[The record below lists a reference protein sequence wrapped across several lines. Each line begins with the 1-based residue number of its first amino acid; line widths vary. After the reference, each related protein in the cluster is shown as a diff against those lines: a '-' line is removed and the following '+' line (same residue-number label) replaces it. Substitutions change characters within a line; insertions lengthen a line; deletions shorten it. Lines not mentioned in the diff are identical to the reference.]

1 MKIRNIFLSML
12 SLAALA
18 VIPTACEEE
27 DGPSG
32 APSIELS
39 EGTIEFEKAGETKTV
54 KVTATRDWK
63 VDVPST
69 IDWISVD
76 PKSGK
81 GNGKA
86 TDVKITVLANDGM
99 DREASIVFTIG
110 FEDKALTVK
119 QAGTGSL
126 EDLLIY
132 YNDFDKTAA
141 EKTYGTSGTSW
152 PYLDQF
158 DGWQNATGKGAGAEN
173 YGYNAMSARNNSN
186 SNGNYSDY
194 DGSGVNNLFF
204 GSSAYFL
211 VQDIALGGNTNIAL
225 SFGSEKY
232 LQDGESIFLN
242 SEFHVYLS
250 ADAAKWVELTDYTF
264 AGGTTAARW
273 NLANGTFSV
282 PAGTQKISVCF
293 KADVASAYRLDDVR
307 LTVSD
312 KAGTS
317 LDFSKGVE
325 MDFSSNSGGGNT
337 GGETKEPIAA
347 TVAEFIAAAESSTQ
361 PYKLT
366 GVIGGSINSTYGNF
380 DLTDESGTVYVYG
393 LTKTNLGYGATNDQ
407 SYASI
412 GLKAGDK
419 VTLIG
424 FRGSYNGKVEVV
436 YPYYVSHEAGS
447 GSGEE
452 VKEPVTATV
461 ADFIAAAESSTQPYQ
476 LTGVI
481 GGSINTTYG
490 NFDLTDE
497 TGTVYVYGLTKTNLG
512 YGATN
517 DKSYASIGLNAGDKV
532 TLIGFR
538 GSYNGKVEVLY
549 PYYVSHEASGSGFMS
564 LNTTSIDVSASATSA
579 TFTIYSNVDW
589 TVASDN
595 ADYTVSPASGNGEST
610 VTVSFPANTGDD
622 KVVNITVS
630 TEADVLNKSITLVL
644 THKKQAQESDG
655 SSLTLSI
662 ADNKDWKEGKDDTY
676 GAGYAM
682 EKYGYKL
689 AYYQYESTS
698 KAVAPSADHIRVYKS
713 SVLLINPP
721 SGRKIKKVVL
731 TCTATDKC
739 ADMTVLTDN
748 NSTAAANTSAA
759 TISWSGSVDSFVA
772 QASSAQVRIKT
783 IAVELE

>member
-1 MKIRNIFLSML
+1 ML

-158 DGWQNATGKGAGAEN
+158 DGWQNATGKGAGAEK

-250 ADAAKWVELTDYTF
+250 ADAAKWVELKDYTF

-317 LDFSKGVE
+317 IDFSKGVE

-759 TISWSGSVDSFVA
+759 TISWSGSVDAFVA

>member
-12 SLAALA
+12 SFAALA

-158 DGWQNATGKGAGAEN
+158 DGWQNATGKGAGAEK

-250 ADAAKWVELTDYTF
+250 ADAAKWVELKDYTF

-317 LDFSKGVE
+317 IDFSKGVE

>member
-1 MKIRNIFLSML
+1 ML

-158 DGWQNATGKGAGAEN
+158 DGWQNATGKGAGAEK

-250 ADAAKWVELTDYTF
+250 ADAAKWVELKDYTF

-325 MDFSSNSGGGNT
+325 MDFSLNSGGGNT

-424 FRGSYNGKVEVV
+424 FRGSYNGKVEVM
-436 YPYYVSHEAGS
+436 
-447 GSGEE
+447 
-452 VKEPVTATV
+452 
-461 ADFIAAAESSTQPYQ
+461 
-476 LTGVI
+476 
-481 GGSINTTYG
+481 
-490 NFDLTDE
+490 
-497 TGTVYVYGLTKTNLG
+497 
-512 YGATN
+512 
-517 DKSYASIGLNAGDKV
+517 
-532 TLIGFR
+532 
-538 GSYNGKVEVLY
+538 Y
-549 PYYVSHEASGSGFMS
+549 PYYVSHEASGSGFLS
-564 LNTTSIDVSASATSA
+564 LNTTSLDVSASATSA

-589 TVASDN
+589 TVTSDN

-644 THKKQAQESDG
+644 THKKQAQESDEN
-655 SSLTLSI
+655 SLTLSI
-662 ADNKDWKEGKDDTY
+662 ADNQDWKVGEDATY
-676 GAGYAM
+676 GAGFAM

-721 SGRKIKKVVL
+721 AGRKIKSVVL
-731 TCTATDKC
+731 TCTEAGKC

-748 NSTAAANTSAA
+748 NSKAAANTSAA
-759 TISWSGSVDSFVA
+759 TISWSGSVGSFVA

>member
-1 MKIRNIFLSML
+1 ML
-12 SLAALA
+12 SFAALVA
-18 VIPTACEEE
+18 VPTACEEE
-27 DGPSG
+27 DGPTG
-32 APSIELS
+32 APSIELNT
-39 EGTIEFEKAGETKTV
+39 GTLEFNKESETKAIELV
-54 KVTATRDWK
+54 ATRDWK
-63 VDVPST
+63 VTIPEDV
-69 IDWISVD
+69 DWLSVD

-81 GNGKA
+81 GNGK
-86 TDVKITVLANDGM
+86 TTTVQIKVLANEGM

-158 DGWQNATGKGAGAEN
+158 DGWQNATGKGAGAEK

-211 VQDIALGGNTNIAL
+211 VQDIALGGNTNIDL

-424 FRGSYNGKVEVV
+424 FRGSYNGKVEVL

-461 ADFIAAAESSTQPYQ
+461 ADFIAAAESSTQPYK

-497 TGTVYVYGLTKTNLG
+497 TGTVYVYGLTATNLG

-517 DKSYASIGLNAGDKV
+517 DKSYASLGLNAGDKV

-549 PYYVSHEASGSGFMS
+549 PYYVSHEASGSGFLS
-564 LNTTSIDVSASATSA
+564 LNTTSLDVSASATSA

-589 TVASDN
+589 TVTSDN

-644 THKKQAQESDG
+644 THKKQAQESDEN
-655 SSLTLSI
+655 SLTLSI
-662 ADNKDWKEGKDDTY
+662 ADNQDWKAGEDATY
-676 GAGYAM
+676 GAGFAM

-721 SGRKIKKVVL
+721 AGRKIKSVVL
-731 TCTATDKC
+731 TCTEAGKC

-748 NSTAAANTSAA
+748 NSKAAANTSAA

>member
-1 MKIRNIFLSML
+1 ML

-81 GNGKA
+81 GNGKD

-158 DGWQNATGKGAGAEN
+158 DGWQNATGKGAGAEK
-173 YGYNAMSARNNSN
+173 YGYNAMSARSNSN

-211 VQDIALGGNTNIAL
+211 VQDIALGGNTNIDL

>member
-1 MKIRNIFLSML
+1 ML

-158 DGWQNATGKGAGAEN
+158 DGWQNATGKGAGAEK

-186 SNGNYSDY
+186 SDGNYSDY

-250 ADAAKWVELTDYTF
+250 ADAAKWVELKDYTF

-317 LDFSKGVE
+317 IDFSKGVE

-393 LTKTNLGYGATNDQ
+393 LTATNLGYGATNDQ

-424 FRGSYNGKVEVV
+424 FRGSYNGKVEVM

-497 TGTVYVYGLTKTNLG
+497 TGTVYVYGLTATNLG

-517 DKSYASIGLNAGDKV
+517 DKSYASLGLNAGDKV

-538 GSYNGKVEVLY
+538 GSYNGKVEVMY

-564 LNTTSIDVSASATSA
+564 LNTTSLDVSASATSA

-589 TVASDN
+589 TVTSDN

-644 THKKQAQESDG
+644 THKKQAQESDEN
-655 SSLTLSI
+655 SLTLSI
-662 ADNKDWKEGKDDTY
+662 ADNQDWKVGEDATY
-676 GAGYAM
+676 GAGFAM

>member
-1 MKIRNIFLSML
+1 ML
-12 SLAALA
+12 SFAALA

-158 DGWQNATGKGAGAEN
+158 DGWQNATGKGAGAEK

-250 ADAAKWVELTDYTF
+250 ADAAKWVELKDYTF

-317 LDFSKGVE
+317 IDFSKGVE

-393 LTKTNLGYGATNDQ
+393 LTATNLGYGATNDK
-407 SYASI
+407 SYASL

-424 FRGSYNGKVEVV
+424 FRGSYGDKIEVM
-436 YPYYVSHEAGS
+436 YSYYVSHESGS
-447 GSGEE
+447 GSGDDG
-452 VKEPVTATV
+452 KEPVTATV
-461 ADFIAAAESSTQPYQ
+461 AEFIAAAESSTQPYK

-481 GGSINTTYG
+481 GGSINSTYG

-497 TGTVYVYGLTKTNLG
+497 TGTVYVYGLTATNLG

-517 DKSYASIGLNAGDKV
+517 DKSYASLGLNAGDKV

-538 GSYNGKVEVLY
+538 GSYNGKVEVMY
-549 PYYVSHEASGSGFMS
+549 PYYVSHEASGSGFLS
-564 LNTTSIDVSASATSA
+564 LNTTSLDVSASATSA

-589 TVASDN
+589 TVTSDN

-644 THKKQAQESDG
+644 THKKQAQESDEN
-655 SSLTLSI
+655 SLTLSI
-662 ADNKDWKEGKDDTY
+662 ADNQDWKAGEDATY
-676 GAGYAM
+676 GAGFAM

-721 SGRKIKKVVL
+721 AGRKIKSVVL
-731 TCTATDKC
+731 TCTEAGKC

-748 NSTAAANTSAA
+748 NSKAAANTSAA

>member
-1 MKIRNIFLSML
+1 ML

-63 VDVPST
+63 VDVHST

-158 DGWQNATGKGAGAEN
+158 DGWQNATGKGAGAEK

-211 VQDIALGGNTNIAL
+211 VQDIALGGNTNIDL

-250 ADAAKWVELTDYTF
+250 ADAAKWVELKNYTF

-317 LDFSKGVE
+317 IDFSKGVE

-380 DLTDESGTVYVYG
+380 DLTDETGTVYVYG

-424 FRGSYNGKVEVV
+424 FRGSYNGKVEVM

-512 YGATN
+512 YGAAN

-564 LNTTSIDVSASATSA
+564 LNTTSLDVSASATSA

-589 TVASDN
+589 TVTSDN

-644 THKKQAQESDG
+644 THKKQAQESDEN
-655 SSLTLSI
+655 SLTLSI
-662 ADNKDWKEGKDDTY
+662 ADNQDWKAGEDATY
-676 GAGYAM
+676 GAGFAM

-721 SGRKIKKVVL
+721 AGRKIKSVVL
-731 TCTATDKC
+731 TCTEAGKC

-748 NSTAAANTSAA
+748 NSKAAANTSAA

>member
-1 MKIRNIFLSML
+1 ML

-158 DGWQNATGKGAGAEN
+158 DGWQNATGKGAGAEK

-250 ADAAKWVELTDYTF
+250 ADAAKWVELKDYTF

-497 TGTVYVYGLTKTNLG
+497 TGTVYVYGLTATNLG

-517 DKSYASIGLNAGDKV
+517 DKSYASLGLNAGDKV

-538 GSYNGKVEVLY
+538 GSYNGKVEVMY
-549 PYYVSHEASGSGFMS
+549 PYYVSHEASGSGFLS
-564 LNTTSIDVSASATSA
+564 LNTTSLDVSASATSA

-589 TVASDN
+589 TVTSDN

-644 THKKQAQESDG
+644 THKKQAQESDEN
-655 SSLTLSI
+655 SLTLSI
-662 ADNKDWKEGKDDTY
+662 ADNQDWKVGEDATY
-676 GAGYAM
+676 GAGFAM

-721 SGRKIKKVVL
+721 AGRKIKSVVL
-731 TCTATDKC
+731 TCTEAGKC

-748 NSTAAANTSAA
+748 NSKAAANTSAA

>member
-1 MKIRNIFLSML
+1 ML
-12 SLAALA
+12 SFAALA

-158 DGWQNATGKGAGAEN
+158 DGWQNATGKGAGAEK

-211 VQDIALGGNTNIAL
+211 VQDIALGGNTNIDL

-250 ADAAKWVELTDYTF
+250 ADAAKWVELKNYTF

-317 LDFSKGVE
+317 IDFSKGVE

-424 FRGSYNGKVEVV
+424 FRGSYNGKVEVM

-512 YGATN
+512 YGAAN

-549 PYYVSHEASGSGFMS
+549 PYYVSHEASGSGFLS
-564 LNTTSIDVSASATSA
+564 LNTTSLDVSASATSA

-589 TVASDN
+589 TVTSDN

-644 THKKQAQESDG
+644 THKKQAQESDEN
-655 SSLTLSI
+655 SLTLSI
-662 ADNKDWKEGKDDTY
+662 ADNQDWKAGEDATY
-676 GAGYAM
+676 GAGFAM

-721 SGRKIKKVVL
+721 AGRKIKSVVL
-731 TCTATDKC
+731 TCKEAGKC

-748 NSTAAANTSAA
+748 NSKAAANTSAA

>member
-1 MKIRNIFLSML
+1 ML
-12 SLAALA
+12 SFAALA

-158 DGWQNATGKGAGAEN
+158 DGWQNATGKGAGAEK

-250 ADAAKWVELTDYTF
+250 ADAAKWVELKDYTF

-317 LDFSKGVE
+317 IDFSKGVE

-393 LTKTNLGYGATNDQ
+393 LTATNLGYGATNDK
-407 SYASI
+407 SYASL

-424 FRGSYNGKVEVV
+424 FRGSYGDKIEVM
-436 YPYYVSHEAGS
+436 YSYYVSHESGS
-447 GSGEE
+447 GSGDD

-461 ADFIAAAESSTQPYQ
+461 AEFIAAAESSTQPYK

-481 GGSINTTYG
+481 GGSINSTYG

-497 TGTVYVYGLTKTNLG
+497 TGTVYVYGLTATNLG

-517 DKSYASIGLNAGDKV
+517 DKSYASLGLNAGDKV

-538 GSYNGKVEVLY
+538 GSYNGKVEVMY
-549 PYYVSHEASGSGFMS
+549 PYYVSHEASGSGFLS
-564 LNTTSIDVSASATSA
+564 LNTTSLDVSASATSA

-589 TVASDN
+589 TVTSDN

-644 THKKQAQESDG
+644 THKKQAQESDEN
-655 SSLTLSI
+655 SLTLSI
-662 ADNKDWKEGKDDTY
+662 ADNQDWKAGEDATY
-676 GAGYAM
+676 GAGFAM

-721 SGRKIKKVVL
+721 AGRKIKSVVL
-731 TCTATDKC
+731 TCTEAGKC

-748 NSTAAANTSAA
+748 NSKAAANTSAA

>member
-1 MKIRNIFLSML
+1 MKIRNIFLSIL

-76 PKSGK
+76 LKSGK

-141 EKTYGTSGTSW
+141 ENTYGTSGTSW

-158 DGWQNATGKGAGAEN
+158 DGWQNATGKGAGAEK

-186 SNGNYSDY
+186 SNGKYSDY

>member
-1 MKIRNIFLSML
+1 ML
-12 SLAALA
+12 SFAALA

-141 EKTYGTSGTSW
+141 ENTYGTSGTSW

-158 DGWQNATGKGAGAEN
+158 DGWQNATGKGAGAEK

>member
-1 MKIRNIFLSML
+1 ML

-158 DGWQNATGKGAGAEN
+158 DGWQNATGKGAGAEK

-211 VQDIALGGNTNIAL
+211 VQDIALGGNTNIDL

-317 LDFSKGVE
+317 IDFSKGVE

-424 FRGSYNGKVEVV
+424 FRGSYNGKVEVM

-512 YGATN
+512 YGAAN

-564 LNTTSIDVSASATSA
+564 LNTTSLDVSASATSA

-655 SSLTLSI
+655 NSLTLSI
-662 ADNKDWKEGKDDTY
+662 ADNQDWKEGKDDTY

-682 EKYGYKL
+682 EKYGYKF
-689 AYYQYESTS
+689 AYYQYKSTT
-698 KAVAPSADHIRVYKS
+698 KAIAPSADHIRVYKS

>member
-1 MKIRNIFLSML
+1 ML
-12 SLAALA
+12 SFAALA

-158 DGWQNATGKGAGAEN
+158 DGWQNATGKGAGAEK
-173 YGYNAMSARNNSN
+173 YGYNAMSARSNSN

-211 VQDIALGGNTNIAL
+211 VQDIALGGNTNIDL

-317 LDFSKGVE
+317 IDFSKGVE

-380 DLTDESGTVYVYG
+380 DLTDEAGTVYVYG

-424 FRGSYNGKVEVV
+424 FRGSYNGKVEVM

>member
-1 MKIRNIFLSML
+1 ML

-76 PKSGK
+76 LKSGK

-158 DGWQNATGKGAGAEN
+158 DGWQNATGKGAGAEK

-250 ADAAKWVELTDYTF
+250 ADAAKWVELKDYTF

-317 LDFSKGVE
+317 IDFSKGVE

-393 LTKTNLGYGATNDQ
+393 LTATNLGYGATNDK
-407 SYASI
+407 SYASL

-424 FRGSYNGKVEVV
+424 FRGSYGDKIEVM
-436 YPYYVSHEAGS
+436 YSYYVSHESGS
-447 GSGEE
+447 GSGDD

-461 ADFIAAAESSTQPYQ
+461 AEFIAAAESSTQPYK

-481 GGSINTTYG
+481 GGSINSTYG

-497 TGTVYVYGLTKTNLG
+497 TGTVYVYGLTATNLG

-517 DKSYASIGLNAGDKV
+517 DKSYASLGLNAGDKV

-538 GSYNGKVEVLY
+538 GSYNGKVEVMY
-549 PYYVSHEASGSGFMS
+549 PYYVSHEASGSGFLS
-564 LNTTSIDVSASATSA
+564 LNTTSLDVSASATSA

-589 TVASDN
+589 TVTSDN

-644 THKKQAQESDG
+644 THKKQAQESDEN
-655 SSLTLSI
+655 SLTLSI
-662 ADNKDWKEGKDDTY
+662 ADNQDWKVGEDATY
-676 GAGYAM
+676 GAGFAM

-713 SVLLINPP
+713 SALLINPP
-721 SGRKIKKVVL
+721 AGRKIKSVVL
-731 TCTATDKC
+731 TCTEAGKC

-748 NSTAAANTSAA
+748 NSKAAANTSAA

>member
-1 MKIRNIFLSML
+1 ML

-158 DGWQNATGKGAGAEN
+158 DGWQNATGKGAGAEK

-250 ADAAKWVELTDYTF
+250 ADAAKWVELKDYTF

-317 LDFSKGVE
+317 IDFSKGVE

-393 LTKTNLGYGATNDQ
+393 LTATNLGYGATNDK
-407 SYASI
+407 SYASL

-424 FRGSYNGKVEVV
+424 FRGSYGDKIEVM
-436 YPYYVSHEAGS
+436 YSYYVSHESGS
-447 GSGEE
+447 GSGDD

-461 ADFIAAAESSTQPYQ
+461 AEFIAAAESSTQPYK

-481 GGSINTTYG
+481 GGSINSTYG

-497 TGTVYVYGLTKTNLG
+497 TGTVYVYGLTATNLG

-517 DKSYASIGLNAGDKV
+517 DKSYASLGLNAGDKV

-538 GSYNGKVEVLY
+538 GSYNGKVEVMY
-549 PYYVSHEASGSGFMS
+549 PYYVSHEASGSGFLS
-564 LNTTSIDVSASATSA
+564 LNTTSLDVSASATSA

-589 TVASDN
+589 TVTSDN

-644 THKKQAQESDG
+644 THKKQAQESDEN
-655 SSLTLSI
+655 SLTLSI
-662 ADNKDWKEGKDDTY
+662 ADNQDWKVGEDATY
-676 GAGYAM
+676 GAGFAM

-721 SGRKIKKVVL
+721 AGRKIKSVVL
-731 TCTATDKC
+731 TCTEAGKC

-748 NSTAAANTSAA
+748 NSKAAANTSAA

>member
-1 MKIRNIFLSML
+1 ML

-158 DGWQNATGKGAGAEN
+158 DGWQNATGKGAGAEK

-250 ADAAKWVELTDYTF
+250 ADAAKWVELKDYTF

-497 TGTVYVYGLTKTNLG
+497 TGTVYVYGLTATNLG

-517 DKSYASIGLNAGDKV
+517 DKSYASLGLNAGDKV

-538 GSYNGKVEVLY
+538 GSYNGKVEVMY
-549 PYYVSHEASGSGFMS
+549 PYYVSHEASGSGFLS
-564 LNTTSIDVSASATSA
+564 LNTTSLDVSASATSA

-589 TVASDN
+589 TVTSDN

-644 THKKQAQESDG
+644 THKKQAQESDEN
-655 SSLTLSI
+655 SLTLSI
-662 ADNKDWKEGKDDTY
+662 ADNQDWKVGEDATY
-676 GAGYAM
+676 GAGFAM

-721 SGRKIKKVVL
+721 AGRKIKSVVL
-731 TCTATDKC
+731 TCTEAGKC

-748 NSTAAANTSAA
+748 NSKAAANTSAA
-759 TISWSGSVDSFVA
+759 TISWSGSVGSFVA

>member
-1 MKIRNIFLSML
+1 ML
-12 SLAALA
+12 SFAALVA
-18 VIPTACEEE
+18 VPTACEEE
-27 DGPSG
+27 DGPTG
-32 APSIELS
+32 APSIELNT
-39 EGTIEFEKAGETKTV
+39 GTLEFNKESETKAIELV
-54 KVTATRDWK
+54 ATRDWK
-63 VDVPST
+63 VTIPEDV
-69 IDWISVD
+69 DWLSVD

-81 GNGKA
+81 GNGK
-86 TDVKITVLANDGM
+86 TTTVQIKVLANEGM

-119 QAGTGSL
+119 QTGTGSL

-141 EKTYGTSGTSW
+141 EKTYGTGGSNW
-152 PYLDQF
+152 PFLDQF
-158 DGWQNATGKGAGAEN
+158 DGWQNATGKGAGAEK

-186 SNGNYSDY
+186 SKGNYSDY

-204 GSSAYFL
+204 GTNAYFL
-211 VQDIALGGNTNIAL
+211 VQDIALGGNTDIAL

-232 LQDGESIFLN
+232 LQNGESIFLN

-264 AGGTTAARW
+264 AGGTTPARW

-282 PAGTQKISVCF
+282 PAGTQNLSICF

-317 LDFSKGVE
+317 IDFSKGVE
-325 MDFSSNSGGGNT
+325 MDFSANTGGGNT

-424 FRGSYNGKVEVV
+424 FRGSYNGKVEVL

-512 YGATN
+512 YGAAN

-549 PYYVSHEASGSGFMS
+549 PYYVSHEASGSGFLS
-564 LNTTSIDVSASATSA
+564 LNTTSLDVSASATSA

-589 TVASDN
+589 TVTSDN

-644 THKKQAQESDG
+644 THKKQAQESDEN
-655 SSLTLSI
+655 SLTLSI
-662 ADNKDWKEGKDDTY
+662 ADNQDWKAGEDATY
-676 GAGYAM
+676 GAGFAM

-721 SGRKIKKVVL
+721 AGRKIKSVVL
-731 TCTATDKC
+731 TCTEAGKC

-748 NSTAAANTSAA
+748 NSKAAANTSAA

>member
-1 MKIRNIFLSML
+1 M

-18 VIPTACEEE
+18 VIPTACDEE

-158 DGWQNATGKGAGAEN
+158 DGWQNATGKGAGAEK

-250 ADAAKWVELTDYTF
+250 ADAAKWVELKDYTF

-317 LDFSKGVE
+317 IDFSKGVE

-393 LTKTNLGYGATNDQ
+393 LTATNLGYGATNDK
-407 SYASI
+407 SYASL

-424 FRGSYNGKVEVV
+424 FRGSYGDKIEVM

-564 LNTTSIDVSASATSA
+564 LNTTSLDVSASATSA

-655 SSLTLSI
+655 NSLTLSI
-662 ADNKDWKEGKDDTY
+662 ADNQDWKEGKDDTY

>member
-1 MKIRNIFLSML
+1 M

-158 DGWQNATGKGAGAEN
+158 DGWQNATGKGAGAEK

-317 LDFSKGVE
+317 IDFSKGVE

-564 LNTTSIDVSASATSA
+564 LNTTSLDVSASATSA

-644 THKKQAQESDG
+644 THKKQAQESDEN
-655 SSLTLSI
+655 SLTLSI
-662 ADNKDWKEGKDDTY
+662 ADNQDWKVGEDATY
-676 GAGYAM
+676 GAGFAM

>member
-1 MKIRNIFLSML
+1 ML

-158 DGWQNATGKGAGAEN
+158 DGWQNATGKGAGAEK

-250 ADAAKWVELTDYTF
+250 ADAAKWVELKDYTF

-317 LDFSKGVE
+317 LDFSKGVV

-517 DKSYASIGLNAGDKV
+517 DQSYASIGLKAGDKV

-579 TFTIYSNVDW
+579 AFTIYSNVDW

>member
-1 MKIRNIFLSML
+1 ML

-158 DGWQNATGKGAGAEN
+158 DGWQNATGKGAGAEK

-186 SNGNYSDY
+186 SDGNYSDY

-250 ADAAKWVELTDYTF
+250 ADAAKWVELKDYTF

-317 LDFSKGVE
+317 IDFSKGVE

-393 LTKTNLGYGATNDQ
+393 LTATNLGYGATNDQ

-424 FRGSYNGKVEVV
+424 FRGSYGDKIEVM

-517 DKSYASIGLNAGDKV
+517 DQSYASIGLKAGDKV

-538 GSYNGKVEVLY
+538 GSYNGKVEVMY

-564 LNTTSIDVSASATSA
+564 LNTTSLDVSASATSA

-644 THKKQAQESDG
+644 THKKQAQESDEN
-655 SSLTLSI
+655 SLTLSI
-662 ADNKDWKEGKDDTY
+662 ADNQDWKVGEDATY
-676 GAGYAM
+676 GAGFAM

>member
-1 MKIRNIFLSML
+1 ML
-12 SLAALA
+12 SFAALA

-158 DGWQNATGKGAGAEN
+158 DGWQNATGKGAGAEK

-211 VQDIALGGNTNIAL
+211 VQDIALGGNTNIDL

-424 FRGSYNGKVEVV
+424 FRGSYNGKVEVM

-512 YGATN
+512 YGAAN

-549 PYYVSHEASGSGFMS
+549 PYYVSHEASGSGFLS
-564 LNTTSIDVSASATSA
+564 LNTTSLDVSASATSA

-589 TVASDN
+589 TVTSDN

-644 THKKQAQESDG
+644 THKKQAQESDEN
-655 SSLTLSI
+655 SLTLSI
-662 ADNKDWKEGKDDTY
+662 ADNQDWKAGEDATY
-676 GAGYAM
+676 GAGFAM

-721 SGRKIKKVVL
+721 AGRKIKSVVL
-731 TCTATDKC
+731 TCTEAGKC

-748 NSTAAANTSAA
+748 NSKAAANTSAA

>member
-1 MKIRNIFLSML
+1 M

-76 PKSGK
+76 LKSGK

-141 EKTYGTSGTSW
+141 ENTYGTSGTSW

-158 DGWQNATGKGAGAEN
+158 DGWQNATGKGAGAEK

-186 SNGNYSDY
+186 SNGKYSDY

>member
-1 MKIRNIFLSML
+1 ML
-12 SLAALA
+12 SFAALA

-158 DGWQNATGKGAGAEN
+158 DGWQNATGKGAGAEK
-173 YGYNAMSARNNSN
+173 YGYNAMSARSNSN

-211 VQDIALGGNTNIAL
+211 VQDIALGGNTNIDL

-264 AGGTTAARW
+264 AGGTTAAKW

-317 LDFSKGVE
+317 IDFSKGVE
-325 MDFSSNSGGGNT
+325 MHFSSNSGGGNT

-424 FRGSYNGKVEVV
+424 FRGSYNGKVEVM

>member
-1 MKIRNIFLSML
+1 ML
-12 SLAALA
+12 SFAALA

-158 DGWQNATGKGAGAEN
+158 DGWQNATGKGAGAEK

-211 VQDIALGGNTNIAL
+211 VQDIALGGNTNIDL

-424 FRGSYNGKVEVV
+424 FRGSYNGKVEVM

-512 YGATN
+512 YGAAN

-564 LNTTSIDVSASATSA
+564 LNTTSLDVSASATSA

-589 TVASDN
+589 TVTSDN

-644 THKKQAQESDG
+644 THKKQAQESDEN
-655 SSLTLSI
+655 SLTLSI
-662 ADNKDWKEGKDDTY
+662 ADNQDWKAGEDATY
-676 GAGYAM
+676 GAGFAM

-721 SGRKIKKVVL
+721 AGRKIKSVVL
-731 TCTATDKC
+731 TCTEAGKC

-748 NSTAAANTSAA
+748 NSKAAANTSAA

>member
-1 MKIRNIFLSML
+1 MKIRNIFLSIL

-76 PKSGK
+76 LKSGK

-158 DGWQNATGKGAGAEN
+158 DGWQNATGKGAGAEK
-173 YGYNAMSARNNSN
+173 YGYNAMSARSNSN

-211 VQDIALGGNTNIAL
+211 VQDIALGGNTNIDL

-317 LDFSKGVE
+317 IDFSKGVE

-424 FRGSYNGKVEVV
+424 FRGSYNGKVEVM

-512 YGATN
+512 YGAAN

-564 LNTTSIDVSASATSA
+564 LNTTSLDVSASATSA

-655 SSLTLSI
+655 NSLTLSI
-662 ADNKDWKEGKDDTY
+662 ADNQDWKEGKDDTY

>member
-1 MKIRNIFLSML
+1 ML

-158 DGWQNATGKGAGAEN
+158 DGWQNATGKGAGAEK

-250 ADAAKWVELTDYTF
+250 ADAAKWVELKNYTF

-317 LDFSKGVE
+317 IDFSKGVE

-393 LTKTNLGYGATNDQ
+393 LTATNLGYGATNDK
-407 SYASI
+407 SYASL

-424 FRGSYNGKVEVV
+424 FRGSYGDKIEVM
-436 YPYYVSHEAGS
+436 YSYYVSHESGS
-447 GSGEE
+447 GSGDD

-461 ADFIAAAESSTQPYQ
+461 AEFIAAAESSTQPYK

-481 GGSINTTYG
+481 GGSINSTYG

-497 TGTVYVYGLTKTNLG
+497 TGTVYVYGLTATNLG

-517 DKSYASIGLNAGDKV
+517 DKSYASLGLNAGDKV

-538 GSYNGKVEVLY
+538 GSYNGKVEVMY

-564 LNTTSIDVSASATSA
+564 LNTTSLDVSASATSA

-655 SSLTLSI
+655 NSLTLSI
-662 ADNKDWKEGKDDTY
+662 ADNQDWKEGKDDTY

-682 EKYGYKL
+682 EKYGYKF
-689 AYYQYESTS
+689 AYYQYKSTT
-698 KAVAPSADHIRVYKS
+698 KAIAPSADHIRVYKS

>member
-12 SLAALA
+12 SFAALA

-81 GNGKA
+81 GNGKD

-158 DGWQNATGKGAGAEN
+158 DGWQNATGKGAGAEK
-173 YGYNAMSARNNSN
+173 YGYSAMSARNNSN

-194 DGSGVNNLFF
+194 AGSGVNNLFF
-204 GSSAYFL
+204 GSNAYFL
-211 VQDIALGGNTNIAL
+211 VQDISLGGNTNIAL

-232 LQDGESIFLN
+232 LQEGESIFLN

-250 ADAAKWVELTDYTF
+250 ADAVKWVELKDYEF

-282 PAGTQKISVCF
+282 PSGTQKISVCF

-317 LDFSKGVE
+317 IDFSKGVE
-325 MDFSSNSGGGNT
+325 MDFSANSGGGNT
-337 GGETKEPIAA
+337 GGETLEPIAA

-380 DLTDESGTVYVYG
+380 DL
-393 LTKTNLGYGATNDQ
+393 
-407 SYASI
+407 
-412 GLKAGDK
+412 
-419 VTLIG
+419 
-424 FRGSYNGKVEVV
+424 
-436 YPYYVSHEAGS
+436 
-447 GSGEE
+447 
-452 VKEPVTATV
+452 
-461 ADFIAAAESSTQPYQ
+461 
-476 LTGVI
+476 
-481 GGSINTTYG
+481 
-490 NFDLTDE
+490 
-497 TGTVYVYGLTKTNLG
+497 
-512 YGATN
+512 
-517 DKSYASIGLNAGDKV
+517 
-532 TLIGFR
+532 
-538 GSYNGKVEVLY
+538 
-549 PYYVSHEASGSGFMS
+549 
-564 LNTTSIDVSASATSA
+564 
-579 TFTIYSNVDW
+579 
-589 TVASDN
+589 
-595 ADYTVSPASGNGEST
+595 
-610 VTVSFPANTGDD
+610 
-622 KVVNITVS
+622 
-630 TEADVLNKSITLVL
+630 
-644 THKKQAQESDG
+644 
-655 SSLTLSI
+655 
-662 ADNKDWKEGKDDTY
+662 
-676 GAGYAM
+676 
-682 EKYGYKL
+682 
-689 AYYQYESTS
+689 
-698 KAVAPSADHIRVYKS
+698 
-713 SVLLINPP
+713 
-721 SGRKIKKVVL
+721 
-731 TCTATDKC
+731 
-739 ADMTVLTDN
+739 
-748 NSTAAANTSAA
+748 
-759 TISWSGSVDSFVA
+759 
-772 QASSAQVRIKT
+772 
-783 IAVELE
+783 

>member
-1 MKIRNIFLSML
+1 ML
-12 SLAALA
+12 SFAALA

-158 DGWQNATGKGAGAEN
+158 DGWQNATGKGAGAEK

-211 VQDIALGGNTNIAL
+211 VQDIALGGNTNIDL

-424 FRGSYNGKVEVV
+424 FRGSYNGKVEVL

-512 YGATN
+512 YGAAN

-549 PYYVSHEASGSGFMS
+549 PYYVSHEASGSGFLS
-564 LNTTSIDVSASATSA
+564 LNTTSLDVSASATSA

-589 TVASDN
+589 TVTSDN

-644 THKKQAQESDG
+644 THKKQAQESDEN
-655 SSLTLSI
+655 SLTLSI
-662 ADNKDWKEGKDDTY
+662 ADNQDWKAGEDATY
-676 GAGYAM
+676 GAGFAM

-721 SGRKIKKVVL
+721 AGRKIKSVVL
-731 TCTATDKC
+731 TCTEAGKC

-748 NSTAAANTSAA
+748 NSKAAANTSAA

>member
-1 MKIRNIFLSML
+1 M

-158 DGWQNATGKGAGAEN
+158 DGWQNATGKGAGAEK
-173 YGYNAMSARNNSN
+173 YGYNAMSARSNSN

-250 ADAAKWVELTDYTF
+250 ADAAKWVELKDYTF

-317 LDFSKGVE
+317 IDFSKGVE

-424 FRGSYNGKVEVV
+424 FRGSYNGKVEVM

-564 LNTTSIDVSASATSA
+564 LNTTSLDVSASATSA

-595 ADYTVSPASGNGEST
+595 ADYTVSSASGNGEST

-655 SSLTLSI
+655 NSLTLSI
-662 ADNKDWKEGKDDTY
+662 ADNQDWKEGKDDTY

>member
-1 MKIRNIFLSML
+1 ML
-12 SLAALA
+12 SFAALA

-158 DGWQNATGKGAGAEN
+158 DGWQNATGKGAGAEK

-211 VQDIALGGNTNIAL
+211 VQDIALGGNTNIDL

-325 MDFSSNSGGGNT
+325 MDFSPNSGGGNT

-424 FRGSYNGKVEVV
+424 FRGSYNGKVEVM

-512 YGATN
+512 YGAAN

-549 PYYVSHEASGSGFMS
+549 PYYVSHEASGSGFLS
-564 LNTTSIDVSASATSA
+564 LNTTSLDVSASATSA

-589 TVASDN
+589 TVTSDN

-644 THKKQAQESDG
+644 THKKQAQESDEN
-655 SSLTLSI
+655 SLTLSI
-662 ADNKDWKEGKDDTY
+662 ADNQDWKAGEDATY
-676 GAGYAM
+676 GAGFAM

-721 SGRKIKKVVL
+721 AGRKIKSVVL
-731 TCTATDKC
+731 TCTEAGKC

-748 NSTAAANTSAA
+748 NSKAAANTSAA

>member
-1 MKIRNIFLSML
+1 ML

-158 DGWQNATGKGAGAEN
+158 DGWQNATGKGAGAEK
-173 YGYNAMSARNNSN
+173 YGYNAMSARSNSN

>member
-1 MKIRNIFLSML
+1 ML
-12 SLAALA
+12 SFAALA

-158 DGWQNATGKGAGAEN
+158 DGWQNATGKGAGAEK

-250 ADAAKWVELTDYTF
+250 ADAAKWVELKDYTF

-317 LDFSKGVE
+317 IDFSKGVE

-393 LTKTNLGYGATNDQ
+393 LTATNLGYGATNDK
-407 SYASI
+407 SYASL

-424 FRGSYNGKVEVV
+424 FRGSYGDKIEVM
-436 YPYYVSHEAGS
+436 YSYYVSHESGS
-447 GSGEE
+447 GSGDD

-461 ADFIAAAESSTQPYQ
+461 AEFIAAAESSTQPYK

-481 GGSINTTYG
+481 GGSINSTYG

-497 TGTVYVYGLTKTNLG
+497 TGTVYVYGLTATNLG

-517 DKSYASIGLNAGDKV
+517 DKSYASLGLNAGDKV

-538 GSYNGKVEVLY
+538 GSYNGKVEVMY
-549 PYYVSHEASGSGFMS
+549 PYYVSHEASGSGFLS
-564 LNTTSIDVSASATSA
+564 LNTTSLDVSASATSA

-589 TVASDN
+589 TVTSDN
-595 ADYTVSPASGNGEST
+595 ADYTVIPASGNGEST

-644 THKKQAQESDG
+644 THKKQAQESDEN
-655 SSLTLSI
+655 SLTLSI
-662 ADNKDWKEGKDDTY
+662 ADNQDWKAGEDATY
-676 GAGYAM
+676 GAGFAM

-721 SGRKIKKVVL
+721 AGRKIKSVVL
-731 TCTATDKC
+731 TCTEAGKC

-748 NSTAAANTSAA
+748 NSKAAANTSAA

>member
-1 MKIRNIFLSML
+1 ML

-158 DGWQNATGKGAGAEN
+158 DGWQNATGKGAGAEK

-250 ADAAKWVELTDYTF
+250 ADAAKWVELKDYTF

>member
-1 MKIRNIFLSML
+1 ML
-12 SLAALA
+12 SFAALA

-158 DGWQNATGKGAGAEN
+158 DGWQNATGKGAGAEK

-211 VQDIALGGNTNIAL
+211 VQDIALGGNTNIDL

-393 LTKTNLGYGATNDQ
+393 LTKTNLGYGA
-407 SYASI
+407 A
-412 GLKAGDK
+412 
-419 VTLIG
+419 
-424 FRGSYNGKVEVV
+424 
-436 YPYYVSHEAGS
+436 
-447 GSGEE
+447 
-452 VKEPVTATV
+452 
-461 ADFIAAAESSTQPYQ
+461 
-476 LTGVI
+476 
-481 GGSINTTYG
+481 
-490 NFDLTDE
+490 
-497 TGTVYVYGLTKTNLG
+497 
-512 YGATN
+512 N

-549 PYYVSHEASGSGFMS
+549 PYYVSHEASGSGFLS
-564 LNTTSIDVSASATSA
+564 LNTTSLDVSASATSA

-589 TVASDN
+589 TVTSDN

-644 THKKQAQESDG
+644 THKKQAQESDEN
-655 SSLTLSI
+655 SLTLSI
-662 ADNKDWKEGKDDTY
+662 ADNQDWKAGEDATY
-676 GAGYAM
+676 GAGFAM

-721 SGRKIKKVVL
+721 AGRKIKSVVL
-731 TCTATDKC
+731 TCTEAGKC

-748 NSTAAANTSAA
+748 NSKAAANTSAA

>member
-1 MKIRNIFLSML
+1 ML

-76 PKSGK
+76 LKSGK

-158 DGWQNATGKGAGAEN
+158 DGWQNATGKGAGAEK

-250 ADAAKWVELTDYTF
+250 ADAAKWVELKDYTF

-317 LDFSKGVE
+317 IDFSKGVE

-380 DLTDESGTVYVYG
+380 DLTDE
-393 LTKTNLGYGATNDQ
+393 
-407 SYASI
+407 
-412 GLKAGDK
+412 
-419 VTLIG
+419 
-424 FRGSYNGKVEVV
+424 
-436 YPYYVSHEAGS
+436 
-447 GSGEE
+447 
-452 VKEPVTATV
+452 
-461 ADFIAAAESSTQPYQ
+461 
-476 LTGVI
+476 
-481 GGSINTTYG
+481 
-490 NFDLTDE
+490 
-497 TGTVYVYGLTKTNLG
+497 TGTVYVYGLTATNLG

-517 DKSYASIGLNAGDKV
+517 DKSYASLGLNAGDKV

-538 GSYNGKVEVLY
+538 GSYNGKVEVMY
-549 PYYVSHEASGSGFMS
+549 PYYVSHEASGSGFLS
-564 LNTTSIDVSASATSA
+564 LNTTSLDVSASATSA

-589 TVASDN
+589 TVTSDN

-644 THKKQAQESDG
+644 THKKQAQESDEN
-655 SSLTLSI
+655 SLTLSI
-662 ADNKDWKEGKDDTY
+662 ADNQDWKVGEDATY
-676 GAGYAM
+676 GAGFAM

-713 SVLLINPP
+713 SALLINPP
-721 SGRKIKKVVL
+721 AGRKIKSVVL
-731 TCTATDKC
+731 TCTEAGKC

-748 NSTAAANTSAA
+748 NSKAAANTSAA

>member
-1 MKIRNIFLSML
+1 ML

-158 DGWQNATGKGAGAEN
+158 DGWQNATGKGAGAEK